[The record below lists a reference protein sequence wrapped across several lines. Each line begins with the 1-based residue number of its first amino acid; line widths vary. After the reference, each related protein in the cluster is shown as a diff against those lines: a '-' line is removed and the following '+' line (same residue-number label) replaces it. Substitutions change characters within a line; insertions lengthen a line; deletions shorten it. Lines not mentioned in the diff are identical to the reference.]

1 MRNFLDPC
9 SSSFLLVILTV
20 LATQACSESDAILKD
35 AIDAVDANV
44 VFMRHA
50 VAPGFGDPD
59 NFSLSDCSTQRN
71 LDTRGR
77 KQARAIGAS
86 IQKSGIR
93 FDQILSSEWCRCKEI
108 VELLGIGQWQTF
120 SGLNSFFQN
129 YADKTKTLRELELK
143 LKSKDGGMM
152 FLVTHQV
159 VIRAATGASVASGEL
174 VAFNSVS
181 QQKKI
186 FRLD

>member
-1 MRNFLDPC
+1 MR
-9 SSSFLLVILTV
+9 SFLLAILTV
-20 LATQACSESDAILKD
+20 LATQASSESDDILKD

-59 NFSLSDCSTQRN
+59 NFSLLDCSTQRN
-71 LDTRGR
+71 LDARGR

-86 IQKSGIR
+86 IQKSSIR
-93 FDQILSSEWCRCKEI
+93 FDKILSSEWCRCKET
-108 VELLGIGQWQTF
+108 VQLLGIGQWQTF

-129 YADKTKTLRELELK
+129 YADKTATLRELELK
-143 LKSKDGGMM
+143 LKNKGGGMM

-159 VIRAATGASVASGEL
+159 VIKAATGASVASGEL

-181 QQKKI
+181 KQKKT

>member
-1 MRNFLDPC
+1 MIKKQMRTIAWRFIWCFALGMLGAAVA
-9 SSSFLLVILTV
+9 S
-20 LATQACSESDAILKD
+20 ASELSDALKRTD
-35 AIDAVDANV
+35 HVLLI
-44 VFMRHA
+44 RHA
-50 VAPGFGDPD
+50 LAPGFGDPSGY
-59 NFSLSDCSTQRN
+59 NLQDCKTQRN
-71 LDTRGR
+71 LDGNGR
-77 KQARAIGAS
+77 EQAQRIGKWLKDQGVKQA
-86 IQKSGIR
+86 
-93 FDQILSSEWCRCKEI
+93 FVYSSAWCRCKET
-108 VELLGIGQWQTF
+108 VQLLGIGQWQTF

-129 YADKTKTLRELELK
+129 YADKTKTLRELEFK

>member
-1 MRNFLDPC
+1 MR
-9 SSSFLLVILTV
+9 SFLLAILTV
-20 LATQACSESDAILKD
+20 LATQACSESDDILKD

-59 NFSLSDCSTQRN
+59 NFSLLDCSTQRN
-71 LDTRGR
+71 LDARGR

-86 IQKSGIR
+86 IQKSSIR
-93 FDQILSSEWCRCKEI
+93 FDKILSSEWCRCKET
-108 VELLGIGQWQTF
+108 VQLLGIGQWQTF

-129 YADKTKTLRELELK
+129 YADKTATLRELELK

-159 VIRAATGASVASGEL
+159 VIRAATGALVASGEL